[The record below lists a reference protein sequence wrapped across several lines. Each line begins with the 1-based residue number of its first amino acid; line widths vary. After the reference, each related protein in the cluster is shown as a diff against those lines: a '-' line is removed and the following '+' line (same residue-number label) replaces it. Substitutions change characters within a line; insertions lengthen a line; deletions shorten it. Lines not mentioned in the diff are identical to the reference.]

1 MSPNIMTMIVD
12 NEVDNDVMKKRDKL
26 VDKLILFE
34 DSM

>member
-12 NEVDNDVMKKRDKL
+12 NEIDNDVMKKRDKL

>member
-1 MSPNIMTMIVD
+1 MSPNILTMIVD

>member
-1 MSPNIMTMIVD
+1 MIVD